1 MKLFNQPHPVLLM
14 LISWNDNYYPEKQK
28 EVNEEAL
35 QELNKAYKYIQS
47 SVIVFYANTN
57 D

>member
-35 QELNKAYKYIQS
+35 QELNKAYKYI
-47 SVIVFYANTN
+47 
-57 D
+57 